1 MKSKLSAAV
10 AAFSII
16 AAYAALAG
24 STAARADL
32 VTFTLSNVVF
42 SDPGGS
48 ASGSFTVDVTAGSI
62 TAITAE
68 NITTTAAGLFPG
80 RTYTDPNFANIL
92 ITGLP
97 PDTIFRFLIGSI
109 PPPRLALAVAGTPPS
124 FTSPNP
130 ILGFSSEIEG
140 NETRTVSQGAL
151 VPTPAVP
158 GPIAG
163 AGLPG
168 LLLAGGGL
176 LAWWRRRQKFA

>member
-48 ASGSFTVDVTAGSI
+48 ASGSFTYDTIAVEI
-62 TAITAE
+62 TSE

-80 RTYTDPNFANIL
+80 RTYTDPNFASIL

-97 PDTIFRFLIGSI
+97 ADTIFRFQIASI
-109 PPPRLALAVAGTPPS
+109 PPPRLALGVAGNPPS

-130 ILGFSSEIEG
+130 IFGNEIEG
-140 NETRTVSQGAL
+140 NETRTVSQGSL
-151 VPTPAVP
+151 DPTPAVP

-168 LLLAGGGL
+168 LILAGGGL
-176 LAWWRRRQKFA
+176 LGWWRRRQKIA